1 MMFGIERAQQTYII
15 PARNVVYMI
24 PHPTPIIFL
33 SSPTLFLKIND
44 CYKFLSLCT
53 KIQHHLQQQSGLAYG
68 VSLGFRESTGDTS
81 LQGFIGL
88 MFGLNVITFF
98 PIIYLNLYLN
108 AQQDTY
114 KSSGGS
120 LNFVGVQNA
129 FALMMLL
136 WITFYTMVHEEE
148 EGALGRA
155 LVDVVVKSAGGDID
169 ADVGSD
175 GVGASVGEEMVD
187 SGVPV
192 EDSEF

>member
-1 MMFGIERAQQTYII
+1 
-15 PARNVVYMI
+15 
-24 PHPTPIIFL
+24 
-33 SSPTLFLKIND
+33 
-44 CYKFLSLCT
+44 
-53 KIQHHLQQQSGLAYG
+53 
-68 VSLGFRESTGDTS
+68 
-81 LQGFIGL
+81 